1 MPSFLTA
8 PLTGLLA
15 MRLLTYNIHK
25 GIGGGD
31 RRYRL
36 ERIIEVIEEENPDL
50 ICLQEVTRHAPR
62 THHDDQPKILADY
75 FKATASLFQMNVHY
89 KKGGYGNLL
98 LSRWP
103 FRSKHLIS
111 LRLRRKK
118 PRGVQLAVID
128 TVEGPLHLAN
138 WHLGLAERERHWQV
152 RHLLEHHLFRE
163 SAHLP
168 TLLAG
173 DFNDWRNTLASG
185 LFSSLEF
192 HQVTGPPSRFRSFP
206 AFMAMLSLDK
216 VFYRGG
222 IVVRHAKIVH
232 TRLTSQA
239 SDHLPLVVDFHLAS
253 PEANGAPFKV

>member
-1 MPSFLTA
+1 
-8 PLTGLLA
+8 

-36 ERIIEVIEEENPDL
+36 GRIIEVIEEENPDL

-75 FKATASLFQMNVHY
+75 FKPAAWLFQMNVHY
-89 KKGGYGNLL
+89 KVGGYGNLL

-103 FRSKHLIS
+103 LRSKHQVS

-118 PRGVQLAVID
+118 PRGAQLVVVE
-128 TVEGPLHLAN
+128 TVEGPLHLGH

-168 TLLAG
+168 TLIAG
-173 DFNDWRNTLASG
+173 DYNDWRNTLAAG
-185 LFSSLEF
+185 PFARHQF
-192 HQVTGPPSRFRSFP
+192 RQVTGPPSRFRSFP
-206 AFMAMLSLDK
+206 AYMAMLSLDK
-216 VFYRGG
+216 VFCHGD
-222 IVVRHAKIVH
+222 IVIRHAKIVH
-232 TRLTSQA
+232 TRLASQA
-239 SDHLPLVVDFHLAS
+239 SDHLPLVIDFHLA
-253 PEANGAPFKV
+253 PAERNGQ